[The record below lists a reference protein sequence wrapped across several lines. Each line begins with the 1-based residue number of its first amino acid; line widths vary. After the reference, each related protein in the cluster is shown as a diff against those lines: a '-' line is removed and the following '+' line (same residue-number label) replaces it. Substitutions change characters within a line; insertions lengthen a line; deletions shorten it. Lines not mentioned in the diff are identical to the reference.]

1 MTTRRGLLGFLA
13 AAGIVAIAPS
23 VPKIAAPVKSILPPS
38 TDSFE
43 TYTFKREPG
52 FFDVRP
58 YTGNGASATIPHTIG
73 FAPAFIMI
81 KCRSKVGEWHMTY
94 GGVDGTVPTLPDK
107 FNEDGHSYIA
117 YQFGK
122 EAMPQIQPYIDKLKK
137 MQA

>member
-1 MTTRRGLLGFLA
+1 MTTRRGLLRFLA

-23 VPKIAAPVKSILPPS
+23 VPKIAAPVKSILPPPV

-52 FFDVRP
+52 FFDVST
-58 YTGNGASATIPHTIG
+58 YTGSGASATIPHTLG

-81 KCRSKVGEWHMTY
+81 KCRSKVADWHVIEM
-94 GGVDGTVPTLPDK
+94 DDVPTALPAE
-107 FNEDGHSYIA
+107 FNEVGHSYVA

-122 EAMPQIQPYIDKLKK
+122 EAMPQIQPYIDKLKAV
-137 MQA
+137 QA

>member
-1 MTTRRGLLGFLA
+1 MTTRRGLLKFLA

-23 VPKIAAPVKSILPPS
+23 VPKIAAPVKSVPPPPV
-38 TDSFE
+38 TDSYE

-52 FFDVRP
+52 FFDVST
-58 YTGNGASATIPHTIG
+58 YTGNGASATIPHTLG

-81 KCRSKVGEWHMTY
+81 KSRSKVGDWHVIEMDDVATAL
-94 GGVDGTVPTLPDK
+94 PTE

-122 EAMPQIQPYIDKLKK
+122 EAMPQIQPYIDKLKAV
-137 MQA
+137 QA

>member
-1 MTTRRGLLGFLA
+1 MTTRRGLLRFLA

-23 VPKIAAPVKSILPPS
+23 VPKIAAPVKSILPPPV

-52 FFDVRP
+52 FFDVSTYR
-58 YTGNGASATIPHTIG
+58 GNGASATIPHTLGSALG
-73 FAPAFIMI
+73 FVMI
-81 KCRSKVGEWHMTY
+81 KCRSKVGDWHMLE
-94 GGVDGTVPTLPDK
+94 VDDVVPTLPAE
-107 FNEDGHSYIA
+107 FNEDGHNYIA

-122 EAMPQIQPYIDKLKK
+122 KSLPQIQPYIDKLRK

>member
-13 AAGIVAIAPS
+13 AAGIVALAPS
-23 VPKIAAPVKSILPPS
+23 VPKVASPVKSILPPPS

-52 FFDVRP
+52 VFDIST
-58 YTGNGASATIPHTIG
+58 YTGNGASATIPNTLGSTLG
-73 FAPAFIMI
+73 FVMI
-81 KCRSKVGEWHMTY
+81 KCRSKVGDWHMLELNDI
-94 GGVDGTVPTLPDK
+94 VSTLSDK

>member
-52 FFDVRP
+52 FFDVST

-81 KCRSKVGEWHMTY
+81 KCRSKVGDWHVVELDDAT
-94 GGVDGTVPTLPDK
+94 PTLPDK
-107 FNEDGHSYIA
+107 FNVAGQSYVT

-122 EAMPQIQPYIDKLKK
+122 EAMPQIQPYIDKLKA